1 MCREILAQC
10 PTQGDQRQWND
21 RDSENCVAQQDR
33 KIYRTHP
40 TLPFERHRTHLGM
53 IDEIRNQKQDRTTE
67 SDQHASPMA
76 LALAGSD
83 KQKTTKKKN
92 GAETVQRRV

>member
-1 MCREILAQC
+1 
-10 PTQGDQRQWND
+10 
-21 RDSENCVAQQDR
+21 
-33 KIYRTHP
+33 
-40 TLPFERHRTHLGM
+40 M